1 MFAFINQSITKMKER
16 ILEIIKQENL
26 TNAEFA
32 NRLNVSPSTI
42 SSVLTGRNNASLDVI
57 SKIHQVFHI
66 NLEWLL
72 YGKGDMRTDSTGN
85 HAVHGMPDLF
95 AENPENA
102 HTAADNS
109 KYRKE
114 TAPKGSENAL
124 NMPMQ
129 QVVMP
134 PAPPARKITEIRI
147 FFDDNTYET
156 FKPGK

>member
-1 MFAFINQSITKMKER
+1 MKDR
-16 ILEIIKQENL
+16 ILEIIKHEHL

-42 SSVLTGRNNASLDVI
+42 SSVLTGRNKASLDVI

-72 YGKGDMRTDSTGN
+72 YGTGDMKPGVETKTAGYN
-85 HAVHGMPDLF
+85 MPDLF
-95 AENPENA
+95 TENPVNA
-102 HTAADNS
+102 ANDPNAS

-114 TAPKGSENAL
+114 IVPKTAENAP
-124 NMPMQ
+124 NIAIQ
-129 QVVMP
+129 QAVIP
-134 PAPPARKITEIRI
+134 PLPPARKITEIRI